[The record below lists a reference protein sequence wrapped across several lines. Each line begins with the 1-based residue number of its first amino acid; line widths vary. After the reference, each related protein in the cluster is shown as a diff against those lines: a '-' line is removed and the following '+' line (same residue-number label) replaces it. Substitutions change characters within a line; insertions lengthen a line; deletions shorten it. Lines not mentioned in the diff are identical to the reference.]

1 MNTYI
6 FSVVGIVLIS
16 SFITAVSAEGK
27 TAGMVKGMTKLVC
40 LLVILSPI
48 FQLLIKNQKG
58 NNENFYQDIFGY
70 SVIEM
75 DNHFIQYYSET
86 TMSYLED
93 RLEKEVYEKYDF
105 SVNISID
112 WAYEE
117 ENSTD
122 IYDLAKIKINQ
133 IIISEKQAL
142 SEEDKSILWEYLTKN
157 YCSEVLIE

>member
-6 FSVVGIVLIS
+6 FSVIGIILIS

-27 TAGMVKGMTKLVC
+27 IGSMVKGMTKLMC

-48 FQLLIKNQKG
+48 FQLLTKKQKG
-58 NNENFYQDIFGY
+58 NTQNFHQDIFGY

-75 DNHFIQYYSET
+75 DNHFIEYYSQT

-93 RLEKEVYEKYDF
+93 SLEKEICEKYAYC
-105 SVNISID
+105 VCISID
-112 WAYEE
+112 WAYEKG
-117 ENSTD
+117 NSTD
-122 IYDLAKIKINQ
+122 IFDPTKIKINQ
-133 IIISEKQAL
+133 IHVSQKQAL
-142 SEEDKSILWEYLTKN
+142 NEEDKRILSEYLTKN